1 MKAIEIRNKY
11 LNFFKNHGHVV
22 IPSAPLIPEND
33 PSVLFTTAG
42 MQPLVPYLLG
52 ETHPSGTRL
61 TDYQKCVR
69 TNDIEE
75 VGDNRHLT
83 YFEMLGNWSLGDY
96 FKEESVQMS
105 YDFLTQELNIPAE
118 KLSVT
123 CFAGDEDC
131 ERDNVTAECWKK
143 AGIPEERIYFF
154 GKDDNWWIA
163 GEEGPC
169 GPDTEMFYDTGKP
182 KCSEEC
188 NPSCGCGK
196 YVEIWN
202 NVFMEFFKDK
212 DGKYTKL
219 KQHNVDT
226 GLGLERMTMLL
237 QGKETPFET
246 ELFAPIMDKLVELQ
260 KVDNI
265 ASRRIV
271 AEHLR
276 SSMMITCDGGRPSN
290 VDRGYILRRLIR
302 RMIRHMNKLQIS
314 LDELSTLIDINVEN
328 LKELYPALESN
339 KETIKTVLLEEKDKF
354 VKTLTKG
361 EKEFVKEMENIKAD
375 GKDILPGTI
384 VFRLY
389 DTYGFPPEVTEEL
402 ATENGMKID
411 KEEFEKLFKEHQEK
425 SRAGAEQKFKGGL
438 AGNGEMETKY
448 HTATHL
454 LNAALRVVLGSHV
467 HQRGSNI
474 TAERMRFDFS
484 HPAKMTDEEKQKT
497 EDLVNEWIQAAI
509 PVEHV
514 EMNKEDAIAQ
524 GAEAMFIE
532 KYGDIVSVYKIG
544 DKSLELC
551 GGPHVSNTSELGH
564 FKIKKEGEELYKY
577 VKQGLDY
584 IKNAENKF
592 TDLINLEEG
601 TIRIGVSP
609 TLTKEFLLPYLEI
622 FHKKYPNINIEIDT
636 KLWKTL
642 IQKLRNGLLDILII
656 HLNDEKYDE
665 DLKIIKCKK
674 KHDCLIASKKYKDII
689 GEEISCINKALSISV
704 GLESL

>member
-11 LNFFKNHGHVV
+11 LNFFQKHGHTV

-96 FKEESVQMS
+96 FKDESVQMS
-105 YDFLTQELNIPAE
+105 YDFLTQELNIPVE

-131 ERDNVTAECWKK
+131 ERDTVTAECWKK

-212 DGKYTKL
+212 EGKYTKL

-226 GLGLERMTMLL
+226 GLGLERMAMLL

-328 LKELYPALESN
+328 LKELYPALETN
-339 KETIKTVLLEEKDKF
+339 KETIKTVILEEKDKF

-361 EKEFVKEMENIKAD
+361 EKEFVKEMQNVKAE
-375 GKDILPGTI
+375 GKDVIPGSM

-497 EDLVNEWIQAAI
+497 EDLVNEWIKAAI

-514 EMNKEDAIAQ
+514 EMKKEEAIEQ

-564 FKIKKEGEELYKY
+564 FKIKKEESSSSGIRRIKAI
-577 VKQGLDY
+577 LD
-584 IKNAENKF
+584 
-592 TDLINLEEG
+592 
-601 TIRIGVSP
+601 
-609 TLTKEFLLPYLEI
+609 
-622 FHKKYPNINIEIDT
+622 
-636 KLWKTL
+636 
-642 IQKLRNGLLDILII
+642 
-656 HLNDEKYDE
+656 
-665 DLKIIKCKK
+665 
-674 KHDCLIASKKYKDII
+674 
-689 GEEISCINKALSISV
+689 
-704 GLESL
+704 

>member
-11 LNFFKNHGHVV
+11 LNFFKSHGHVV

-52 ETHPSGTRL
+52 EPHPAGTRL

-69 TNDIEE
+69 TNDIDE

-96 FKEESVQMS
+96 FKEESIQMS
-105 YDFLTQELNIPAE
+105 YDFLTKELGIPVE
-118 KLSVT
+118 KLPVT

-131 ERDNVTAECWKK
+131 ARDEVTASCWKK
-143 AGIPEERIYFF
+143 AGIPEERIYYF

-163 GEEGPC
+163 GETGPC

-182 KCSEEC
+182 KCSPEC

-202 NVFMEFFKDK
+202 NVFMEFYKDEN
-212 DGKYTKL
+212 GKYSKL

-237 QGKETPFET
+237 EGKETPFET

-276 SSMMITCDGGRPSN
+276 SSMMIICDGGRPSN

-302 RMIRHMNKLQIS
+302 RMVRHMNKLQIL

-328 LKELYPALESN
+328 LKEMYPALEKN
-339 KETIKTVLLEEKDKF
+339 RDTIKTVILEEKDKF
-354 VKTLTKG
+354 VKTLEKG
-361 EKEFVKEMENIKAD
+361 EKEFAKEIETVKEQGQNIVP
-375 GKDILPGTI
+375 GKM

-425 SRAGAEQKFKGGL
+425 SRAGSEQKFKGGL
-438 AGNGEMETKY
+438 ASTGEMETKY

-454 LNAALRVVLGSHV
+454 LNAALKQVLGAHV

-497 EDLVNEWIQAAI
+497 EDLVNEWINQAI
-509 PVEHV
+509 PVEHL
-514 EMNKEDAIAQ
+514 EMKKEDAIKM

-544 DKSLELC
+544 DVSLELC

-564 FKIKKEGEELYKY
+564 FKIKKEESSSSG
-577 VKQGLDY
+577 VRR
-584 IKNAENKF
+584 IKA
-592 TDLINLEEG
+592 
-601 TIRIGVSP
+601 
-609 TLTKEFLLPYLEI
+609 
-622 FHKKYPNINIEIDT
+622 
-636 KLWKTL
+636 
-642 IQKLRNGLLDILII
+642 IL
-656 HLNDEKYDE
+656 
-665 DLKIIKCKK
+665 C
-674 KHDCLIASKKYKDII
+674 
-689 GEEISCINKALSISV
+689 
-704 GLESL
+704 

>member
-22 IPSAPLIPEND
+22 IPSAPVIPEND

-52 ETHPSGTRL
+52 EPHPAGTRL

-69 TNDIEE
+69 TNDIDE

-96 FKEESVQMS
+96 FKEESIQMS
-105 YDFLTQELNIPAE
+105 YDFLTKELGIPVE

-131 ERDNVTAECWKK
+131 ARDEVTASCWKK
-143 AGIPEERIYFF
+143 AGIPEERIYYF

-163 GEEGPC
+163 GETGPC

-182 KCSEEC
+182 KCSPEC

-202 NVFMEFFKDK
+202 NVFMEFYKDEN
-212 DGKYTKL
+212 GKYSKL

-237 QGKETPFET
+237 EGKETPFET

-276 SSMMITCDGGRPSN
+276 SSMMIICDGGRPSN

-302 RMIRHMNKLQIS
+302 RMVRHMNKLQIS

-328 LKELYPALESN
+328 LKEMYPALEAN
-339 KETIKTVLLEEKDKF
+339 KETIKNVILEEKDKF
-354 VKTLTKG
+354 VKTLEKG
-361 EKEFVKEMENIKAD
+361 EKEFAKEVGQVKEQGENTVP
-375 GKDILPGTI
+375 GKV

-411 KEEFEKLFKEHQEK
+411 KEGFDKLFKEHQEK
-425 SRAGAEQKFKGGL
+425 SRAGSEQKFKGGL
-438 AGNGEMETKY
+438 ASTGEMETKY

-454 LNAALRVVLGSHV
+454 LNAALKQVLGSHV

-497 EDLVNEWIQAAI
+497 EDLVNEWITEAI
-509 PVEHV
+509 PVEHL
-514 EMNKEDAIAQ
+514 EMKKDDAIKM

-544 DKSLELC
+544 DVSIELC

-564 FKIKKEGEELYKY
+564 FKIKKEESSSSGIRR
-577 VKQGLDY
+577 
-584 IKNAENKF
+584 IK
-592 TDLINLEEG
+592 
-601 TIRIGVSP
+601 
-609 TLTKEFLLPYLEI
+609 
-622 FHKKYPNINIEIDT
+622 
-636 KLWKTL
+636 
-642 IQKLRNGLLDILII
+642 DIL
-656 HLNDEKYDE
+656 D
-665 DLKIIKCKK
+665 
-674 KHDCLIASKKYKDII
+674 
-689 GEEISCINKALSISV
+689 
-704 GLESL
+704 

>member
-22 IPSAPLIPEND
+22 IPSAPVIPEND

-52 ETHPSGTRL
+52 EPHPAGTRL

-69 TNDIEE
+69 TNDIDE

-96 FKEESVQMS
+96 FKEESIQMS
-105 YDFLTQELNIPAE
+105 YDFLTKELGIPVE

-131 ERDNVTAECWKK
+131 ARDEVTASCWKK
-143 AGIPEERIYFF
+143 AGIPEERIYYF

-163 GEEGPC
+163 GETGPC

-182 KCSEEC
+182 KCSPEC

-202 NVFMEFFKDK
+202 NVFMEFYKDEN
-212 DGKYTKL
+212 GKYSKL

-237 QGKETPFET
+237 EGKETPFET
-246 ELFAPIMDKLVELQ
+246 ELFAPIMYKLVELQ

-276 SSMMITCDGGRPSN
+276 SSMMIICDGGRPSN

-302 RMIRHMNKLQIS
+302 RMVRHMNKLQIS

-328 LKELYPALESN
+328 LKEMYPALEAN
-339 KETIKTVLLEEKDKF
+339 KETIKNVILEEKDKF
-354 VKTLTKG
+354 VKTLEKG
-361 EKEFVKEMENIKAD
+361 EKEFAKEVGQVKEQGENIVP
-375 GKDILPGTI
+375 GKV

-411 KEEFEKLFKEHQEK
+411 KEGFDKLFKEHQEK
-425 SRAGAEQKFKGGL
+425 SRAGSEQKFKGGL
-438 AGNGEMETKY
+438 ASTGEMETKY

-454 LNAALRVVLGSHV
+454 LNAALKQVLGSHV

-497 EDLVNEWIQAAI
+497 EDLVNEWITEAI
-509 PVEHV
+509 PVEHL
-514 EMNKEDAIAQ
+514 EMKKDDAIKM

-544 DKSLELC
+544 DVSIELC

-564 FKIKKEGEELYKY
+564 FKIKKEESSSSGIRRIKAI
-577 VKQGLDY
+577 LD
-584 IKNAENKF
+584 
-592 TDLINLEEG
+592 
-601 TIRIGVSP
+601 
-609 TLTKEFLLPYLEI
+609 
-622 FHKKYPNINIEIDT
+622 
-636 KLWKTL
+636 
-642 IQKLRNGLLDILII
+642 
-656 HLNDEKYDE
+656 
-665 DLKIIKCKK
+665 
-674 KHDCLIASKKYKDII
+674 
-689 GEEISCINKALSISV
+689 
-704 GLESL
+704 